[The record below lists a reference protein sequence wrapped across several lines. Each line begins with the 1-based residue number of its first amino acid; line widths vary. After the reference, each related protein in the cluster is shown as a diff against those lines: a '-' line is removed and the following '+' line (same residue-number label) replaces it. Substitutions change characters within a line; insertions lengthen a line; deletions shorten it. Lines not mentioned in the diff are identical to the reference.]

1 MSVEITEKEQNPA
14 DAPQVPTNPYYYQ
27 PAYQYPTN
35 YWQQYQS
42 MRTSSIR
49 TVNILFWVFYALV
62 GFWVDFSIA
71 VSLWTVALIL
81 PFTLPIALVLR
92 TFNNQDYSIYING
105 VYYNNLTDAQ
115 YYTAAGIITA
125 IGIMILIGAV
135 MTIKPMLKLHRILF
149 RDLGGLKI

>member
-1 MSVEITEKEQNPA
+1 MSVEITEKEQIPA
-14 DAPQVPTNPYYYQ
+14 EAPQGSANPYYYQ
-27 PAYQYPTN
+27 PAYQYPAN

-42 MRTSSIR
+42 MRTNPIR
-49 TVNILFWVFYALV
+49 TVNILFWVFYAMV

-81 PFTLPIALVLR
+81 PITLPIALVLR
-92 TFNNQDYSIYING
+92 NLGYEDYSIYING
-105 VYYNNLTDAQ
+105 VHYNNLTDAQ

-135 MTIKPMLKLHRILF
+135 MTVKPMLKLHRRLF